1 VFERFVLCEY
11 DHHHF
16 VMEEVSIVWMAIM
29 REMILSYTAAFM
41 IEQQKGL
48 KGWHYLFV
56 FSKNICSD
64 GT

>member
-1 VFERFVLCEY
+1 
-11 DHHHF
+11 
-16 VMEEVSIVWMAIM
+16 MEEISIVWMAIM